1 MLWSIDRQL
10 SKRVSADQCHMTVWR
25 AEVYDS
31 LRLCVFQSYPLISY
45 WFNWSQAQVHKE
57 KTIII
62 NNLTWCPFG
71 HYGIAR
77 SIHLGLSLRFPWN
90 DHCRS
95 VWTSKSI
102 ALQNAPAVQTSMLA
116 SYLPGMFS
124 NCHSNVTLFFVKGD
138 VQEVLIVWVH

>member
-1 MLWSIDRQL
+1 MVNWSTAVKKGIRWP
-10 SKRVSADQCHMTVWR
+10 VSHDCMAGWSV
-25 AEVYDS
+25 
-31 LRLCVFQSYPLISY
+31 RLIEATCFFKSYPLISY

-71 HYGIAR
+71 HYAIAR

-102 ALQNAPAVQTSMLA
+102 VLQNTPAVQTSMLA